1 MEDRFDEVLVTGVPD
16 GRVPMGATVAPPWPA
31 LDPPGSSCREGEPPG
46 EEVLVRLAFWPMA
59 LSKTVPR
66 LVGFDWGL
74 VVLLGRDPI
83 SWAMIWPTSA
93 SGLRP
98 MS

>member
-1 MEDRFDEVLVTGVPD
+1 M
-16 GRVPMGATVAPPWPA
+16 
-31 LDPPGSSCREGEPPG
+31 
-46 EEVLVRLAFWPMA
+46 RLAFWPMA
-59 LSKTVPR
+59 LSKTALL

-74 VVLLGRDPI
+74 VVLLGRDPM
-83 SWAMIWPTSA
+83 SWAMIWPAFA